1 MLTDSMA
8 KLYLEVLGCSDA
20 RAVCKENLFRLQE
33 AHLGKIP
40 YTNLSFFRN
49 GIVTSLETEA
59 LFERLIIQKKGGY
72 CFELNG
78 LFSKLLRYLGYDVTD
93 FFGRW
98 HFGSAEAIPMRRHR
112 ILKVVLGDETFLADA
127 GIGSLCPVT
136 PLVFKHDIIQQKNF
150 RSYRIVKDPQLGNVV
165 QAETPEGFLP
175 YFSFTED
182 PHFPQDFVYVHTYC
196 IQQPD
201 SIFRN
206 KLFLHKITAEQQ
218 QMIVSPTPD
227 SSVWGVLT
235 RECQKEELHTL
246 HTKEEMLKLI
256 TEVFGLNYT
265 AADLPEIS
273 CHS

>member
-8 KLYLEVLGCSDA
+8 KLYLEVLGCTEA
-20 RAVCKENLFRLQE
+20 RAVCRENLFRLQS
-33 AHLGKIP
+33 AHLAEIP

-49 GIVTSLETEA
+49 GVVTSLETEA
-59 LFERLIIQKKGGY
+59 LFERIILKNKGGY

-78 LFSKLLRYLGYDVTD
+78 LFGKLLRYLGYDVTD

-98 HFGSAEAIPMRRHR
+98 HFGSAEAVPMRRHR
-112 ILKVVLGDETFLADA
+112 ILKVVLGSETFLADA

-136 PLVFKHDIIQQKNF
+136 PLAFEYDIIQPKNF
-150 RSYRIVKDPQLGNVV
+150 RSYRIVRDPQLGNVV

-182 PHFPQDFVYVHTYC
+182 PHFPQDFVYVHAYC
-196 IQQPD
+196 IRQPD

-206 KLFLHKITAEQQ
+206 KLFVHKITAEKQ
-218 QMIVSPTPD
+218 QMIVGPTPD
-227 SSVWGVLT
+227 SPGCALRIWDNK
-235 RECQKEELHTL
+235 KEELTPIKS
-246 HTKEEMLKLI
+246 KEEMVKLLK
-256 TEVFGLNYT
+256 EVFKLDYT

-273 CHS
+273 